1 MNQEIISRQQQHQ
14 QNQSY
19 QYDLNE
25 EKTEITQASVVTI
38 ADSLQQVDER
48 PPRKF
53 MWWIPLQSHVHPLQ
67 FFAFIVAVFVSLSL
81 IVYIAGTQSQI
92 IMGVLGI
99 VTDTGDITG
108 SLSLYAEIISLFG
121 VIIWSMASDRIGR
134 RGVMSASI
142 FLMGMAIVAYP
153 HVHNVYPDMLLIKL
167 VFSIGSAGS
176 TAMMV
181 AMMMEV
187 AYGKGG
193 LVSGCIGIA
202 SGLGATFAALCL
214 FMVPAFLSIK
224 YPGHNTGLLYS
235 HSAIGGSS
243 MLLSIILFFCMPKDA
258 VTRPP
263 VNHIKGWFLK
273 LYKGIQAAKE
283 PRIALGYA
291 SSFFARAD
299 EIIITNFL
307 SLWVAK
313 YYVESGKCVAGQSC
327 LYALASSSSLS
338 GYSQLVA
345 LAATP
350 FFSLAS
356 EYIPKEWAVFVA
368 GVVGACGCIPFA
380 FSIDPTSKL
389 SLGFVILIACGQYG
403 MIISGMA
410 MVAGDYIKR
419 EEHAAISATYSFIGA
434 VGIIVVSKVGGVLF
448 DDWMKGAPFLLL
460 GIGHCLIMLMSSIVY
475 IYRFIVERKA
485 KKQQHLFNKESVPT
499 YSPN

>member
-1 MNQEIISRQQQHQ
+1 MNHKSISEQ
-14 QNQSY
+14 QNHRSNHY
-19 QYDLNE
+19 RFNE
-25 EKTEITQASVVTI
+25 EKTEATEPSVVTV
-38 ADSLQQVDER
+38 ADSLQQIDEV

-67 FFAFIVAVFVSLSL
+67 FFAFIISVFVSLSL

-92 IMGVLGI
+92 LMGVLGI

-108 SLSLYAEIISLFG
+108 SLSLYAEIMSLFG
-121 VIIWSMASDRIGR
+121 VIVWSMASDRIGR
-134 RGVMSASI
+134 RGVMSISI

-153 HVHNVYPDMLLIKL
+153 HVLKVYPDMLLIKL

-176 TAMMV
+176 TSMLV
-181 AMMMEV
+181 SMMMEI
-187 AYGKGG
+187 AHGKGG

-214 FMVPAFLSIK
+214 FMVPAYLAIR

-235 HSAIGGSS
+235 HSAIGGTS
-243 MLLSIILFFCMPKDA
+243 MALSIILFFCMPKDA

-263 VNHIKGWFLK
+263 VNHIKAWFLK
-273 LYKGIQAAKE
+273 LYKGIKAVKE

-345 LAATP
+345 LCATP

-356 EYIPKEWAVFVA
+356 EYFPKEWAVFLA

-410 MVAGDYIKR
+410 MVAGDLVKR
-419 EEHAAISATYSFIGA
+419 EENAAISATYSFIGA

-460 GIGHCLIMLMSSIVY
+460 GIGHCLIMLMSAIVY
-475 IYRFIVERKA
+475 IYRIIIERKA
-485 KKQQHLFNKESVPT
+485 KKWHHMFNKENVPT
-499 YSPN
+499 YIQN

>member
-1 MNQEIISRQQQHQ
+1 MNPETHLQQQHQ
-14 QNQSY
+14 QHPSY

-25 EKTEITQASVVTI
+25 EKTEISQASVVTVE
-38 ADSLQQVDER
+38 DSLNQVDEK

-67 FFAFIVAVFVSLSL
+67 FFAFVVSVFISLSL

-99 VTDTGDITG
+99 TTNSGDITG
-108 SLSLYAEIISLFG
+108 SLSLYSEIMSLVG
-121 VIIWSMASDRIGR
+121 VVIWSMASDRIGR
-134 RGVMSASI
+134 RGVMATSI
-142 FLMGMAIVAYP
+142 FLMGMCIVAYP

-176 TAMMV
+176 TSMMV

-187 AYGKGG
+187 AHGKGG

-214 FMVPAFLSIK
+214 FMVPAYLSIR
-224 YPGHNTGLLYS
+224 YPGNNTGLRYS

-243 MLLSIILFFCMPKDA
+243 MALAIILFFCMPKDA
-258 VTRPP
+258 CTRPP

-273 LYKGIQAAKE
+273 LYKGLQAVKE

-307 SLWVAK
+307 SLWVAQ
-313 YYVESGKCVAGQSC
+313 YYIDSGKCEAGKSC

-345 LAATP
+345 LCATP

-410 MVAGDYIKR
+410 MVAGNYIKR

-434 VGIIVVSKVGGVLF
+434 LGIIVVSKVGGVLF

-460 GIGHCLIMLMSSIVY
+460 GIGHCLIMLMSVIVY
-475 IYRFIVERKA
+475 GSRFISERKQ
-485 KKQQHLFNKESVPT
+485 KKQQQLFNKEANPT
-499 YSPN
+499 YIPN